1 MNSVT
6 NALLFCVSIVLLVMA
21 FVAVNVYIKKLSLE
35 DLGEMLS
42 PSNIMSSFDSAF
54 DSSAKDANL
63 PESKSE
69 SKSDSNLWSSIFA
82 KKEIPH
88 YRYPAPE
95 MFIALDFSGK
105 GKTDILQISNLDS
118 YKFFCLKEI
127 LKSNNIQFTYKIQN
141 QKATLEIVLDS
152 AQKRANLL
160 SELKRYNIAYRISA
174 S

>member
-1 MNSVT
+1 MNSIT
-6 NALLFCVSIVLLVMA
+6 NVLLFCVSIVLLVMA
-21 FVAVNVYIKKLSLE
+21 FVAVNVYVKKLSLE
-35 DLGEMLS
+35 DLGDMLT
-42 PSNIMSSFDSAF
+42 PSNIMAGIDLALVSKDSG
-54 DSSAKDANL
+54 AKSANL
-63 PESKSE
+63 AESKG
-69 SKSDSNLWSSIFA
+69 DSNLWSSIFA

-105 GKTDILQISNLDS
+105 NRTDILQISNLDS

-127 LKSNNIQFTYKIQN
+127 LKSNNIQFTYKIQHH
-141 QKATLEIVLDS
+141 KATLEIVLDS

-160 SELKRYNIAYRISA
+160 NELKRYNIAYRISA

>member
-1 MNSVT
+1 MNSIT
-6 NALLFCVSIVLLVMA
+6 NVLLFCVSIVLLVMA
-21 FVAVNVYIKKLSLE
+21 FVAVNVYVKKLSLE
-35 DLGEMLS
+35 DLGDMLS
-42 PSNIMSSFDSAF
+42 PSNIMAGIDLALVSKDSG
-54 DSSAKDANL
+54 AKSANL
-63 PESKSE
+63 AE

-105 GKTDILQISNLDS
+105 NRTDILQISNLDS

>member
-6 NALLFCVSIVLLVMA
+6 NALLFCVSIILLVMA

-35 DLGEMLS
+35 DLGDMLS
-42 PSNIMSSFDSAF
+42 PSNIMSSFDLAL
-54 DSSAKDANL
+54 DSSASGANL
-63 PESKSE
+63 PESKG
-69 SKSDSNLWSSIFA
+69 DSNLWSSIFA

>member
-6 NALLFCVSIVLLVMA
+6 NALLFCVSIILLVMA

-35 DLGEMLS
+35 DLGDMLS
-42 PSNIMSSFDSAF
+42 PSNIMSSFDLAL
-54 DSSAKDANL
+54 DSSASGANL
-63 PESKSE
+63 PE

>member
-1 MNSVT
+1 MNSIT
-6 NALLFCVSIVLLVMA
+6 NVLLFCVSIVLLVMA
-21 FVAVNVYIKKLSLE
+21 FVAVNVYVKKLSLE
-35 DLGEMLS
+35 DLGDMLT
-42 PSNIMSSFDSAF
+42 PSNIMAGIDLAF
-54 DSSAKDANL
+54 DAKDSGTKSANL
-63 PESKSE
+63 AKSKG
-69 SKSDSNLWSSIFA
+69 DSNLWSSIFA

-105 GKTDILQISNLDS
+105 NRTDILQISNLDS

>member
-1 MNSVT
+1 MNSIT
-6 NALLFCVSIVLLVMA
+6 NVLLFCVSIVLLVMA

-35 DLGEMLS
+35 DLGDMLT
-42 PSNIMSSFDSAF
+42 PSNIMSSFDSALALNTKG
-54 DSSAKDANL
+54 AKSANL
-63 PESKSE
+63 AE

-105 GKTDILQISNLDS
+105 NRTDILQISNLDS

>member
-1 MNSVT
+1 MNSIT
-6 NALLFCVSIVLLVMA
+6 NVLLFCVSIVLLVMA
-21 FVAVNVYIKKLSLE
+21 FVAVNVYVKKLSLE
-35 DLGEMLS
+35 DLGDMLS
-42 PSNIMSSFDSAF
+42 PSNIMAGIDLALVSKDS
-54 DSSAKDANL
+54 DAKSANL
-63 PESKSE
+63 AE

-105 GKTDILQISNLDS
+105 NRTDILQISNLDS

-160 SELKRYNIAYRISA
+160 NELKRYNIAYRISA

>member
-1 MNSVT
+1 MNSIT
-6 NALLFCVSIVLLVMA
+6 NVLLFCVSIVLLVMA
-21 FVAVNVYIKKLSLE
+21 FVAVNVYVKKLSLE
-35 DLGEMLS
+35 DLGDMLT
-42 PSNIMSSFDSAF
+42 PSNIMAGIDLAL
-54 DSSAKDANL
+54 DAKDSGAKSANL
-63 PESKSE
+63 AE

-105 GKTDILQISNLDS
+105 NRTDILQISNLDS